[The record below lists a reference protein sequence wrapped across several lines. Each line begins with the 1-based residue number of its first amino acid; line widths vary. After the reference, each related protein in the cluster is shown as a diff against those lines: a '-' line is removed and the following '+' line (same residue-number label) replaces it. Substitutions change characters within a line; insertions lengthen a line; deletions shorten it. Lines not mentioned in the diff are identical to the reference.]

1 MTDQHQVDA
10 PITRWH
16 ARVEY
21 RTDAGAVDV
30 EHDFEEIADLHDL
43 IELGPHWDTIER
55 IEIHC
60 VNHITSRALTV
71 EQSLKL
77 RGGPSEC

>member
-1 MTDQHQVDA
+1 MTDQQQVDA
-10 PITRWH
+10 PFIRWH
-16 ARVEY
+16 ATVAY
-21 RTDAGAVDV
+21 RTELGAVDV

-55 IEIHC
+55 IEIRR